1 MPPTLFQGLTAIG
14 QWAQQHPAVILGTF
28 GGVPLLAGGL
38 HLLTG
43 GARRQRDTHGSA
55 RWATYREV
63 RRSGLSQTQ
72 GVVVGTMREQLFFD
86 NGPTHLFLVAPTRS
100 GKGVFHMQPTLRMG
114 WPGSALVLDPK
125 RGENY
130 EVSWQARTH
139 LGRVEAFAPF
149 GPASACIN
157 VLDTVRLRTLQEHA
171 DALCIAQSLVA
182 PHRLATES
190 ATSLHFREL
199 AAMLL
204 TAAILHVCYTSPR
217 PSLGGTWTFLTQQ
230 HPTLAACL
238 QTMRRTQHTPLGVHP
253 AIAQL
258 TTAIQNITGDR
269 ELSSVWSTVVRPLS
283 LYADPLIAAST
294 DTSTLRLEDLQQGA
308 HPLSLYL
315 LAPSVRSLER
325 LHPVYRVIVDVAME
339 RLMDRAVT
347 AYRHRLLVCADE
359 LPAYGYMHALNKGA
373 GDMAGYGI
381 KGFYVA
387 QDLDQFEGTYG
398 EQNTIWGNTDTK
410 LFHAP
415 ANEQTA
421 ERISR
426 YLLGPATVSNPVASR
441 QGLFG
446 QSSVS
451 FQVVERP
458 LLTPD
463 EVQGLDPVC
472 LLVRRTGTKPMRLAK
487 FGYDPTRREEGR

>member
-1 MPPTLFQGLTAIG
+1 
-14 QWAQQHPAVILGTF
+14 
-28 GGVPLLAGGL
+28 
-38 HLLTG
+38 
-43 GARRQRDTHGSA
+43 
-55 RWATYREV
+55 
-63 RRSGLSQTQ
+63 
-72 GVVVGTMREQLFFD
+72 
-86 NGPTHLFLVAPTRS
+86 
-100 GKGVFHMQPTLRMG
+100 MG

-130 EVSWQARTH
+130 EATHETRAH
-139 LGRVEAFAPF
+139 LGRVEAFAPY
-149 GPASACIN
+149 GPAQARIN
-157 VLDTVRLRTLQEHA
+157 VLDIVRLKTLQEHA

-182 PHRLATES
+182 PHKLATES

-204 TAAILHVCYTSPR
+204 TAAILHVCYTCPR
-217 PSLGGTWTFLTQQ
+217 PSLAATWTMLTQE
-230 HPTLAACL
+230 HKTLAACL
-238 QTMRRTQHTPLGVHP
+238 KTMRSTRHTPLGVHP
-253 AIAQL
+253 AIAQM

-269 ELSSVWSTVVRPLS
+269 ELSSVWSTVMRPLS

-294 DTSTLRLEDLQQGA
+294 DTSTLALEDLQQGTQ
-308 HPLSLYL
+308 PLSLYL
-315 LAPSVRSLER
+315 LAPSTRSLER

-347 AYRHRLLVCADE
+347 AYRHRLLICADE
-359 LPAYGYMHALNKGA
+359 LPAYGYVHALNKGA

-415 ANEQTA
+415 ANEATA

-441 QGLFG
+441 QGFFG

-463 EVQGLDPVC
+463 EVQSLDPAM
-472 LLVRRTGTKPMRLAK
+472 LLVRRTGAKPMRLGK
-487 FGYDPTRREEGR
+487 LGYNPQLREVG